1 MTEDTF
7 KDMIVFVDAAG
18 VSDTTFQ
25 DLDRYA
31 LDDYLDKVYATT
43 LDGLAPRASRC

>member
-7 KDMIVFVDAAG
+7 KDMIVFVDAAA

-43 LDGLAPRASRC
+43 LDGFGA

>member
-7 KDMIVFVDAAG
+7 KDMIVFVDAAA

-25 DLDRYA
+25 DLPDFVTQKTRI
-31 LDDYLDKVYATT
+31 L
-43 LDGLAPRASRC
+43 

>member
-7 KDMIVFVDAAG
+7 KDMIVFVDAAA

-31 LDDYLDKVYATT
+31 LLTSSLKKHVFYN
-43 LDGLAPRASRC
+43 